1 MQTPKINGSFRDP
14 IEVDRKMKL
23 TDENQAEIL
32 EKMNQAFDKLDKE
45 IDPNYHYVDP
55 HPKNNRDRQFL

>member
-1 MQTPKINGSFRDP
+1 
-14 IEVDRKMKL
+14 MKL

-55 HPKNNRDRQFL
+55 HPKK